1 MGGRLSILMY
11 HQVGD
16 FPPMRTHRP
25 NYCHHRRFAA
35 QMGLLKGLGFRVLRL
50 DEALA
55 CLRGERP
62 LPSRAVALTF
72 DDGYE
77 GFLRFALPEL
87 QRHGFP
93 ALVYLI
99 SGYLGR
105 SADWFAKDP
114 GRAVPRLLSG
124 EQARGLRAAGIDL
137 GSHSVTHPRL
147 AGLDPETQRR
157 ELCDSKAALEDLL
170 REPVPHLCYPY
181 GSFDGTT
188 VTAAHRAG
196 YRSAVTCLRGPA
208 TPADHPLVLP
218 RKGISYGDSLLGF
231 AWKLLVKQRPTP
243 TLEDW
248 RRRSEELP
256 GGWSAARPQAA
267 H

>member
-16 FPPMRTHRP
+16 FSSMRAHRP

-35 QMGLLKGLGFRVLRL
+35 QMGFLRDFGFRVLRL

-55 CLRGERP
+55 GLRGERP
-62 LPSRAVALTF
+62 LPPRSVVLTF

-77 GFLRFALPEL
+77 GFLRHALPEL

-105 SADWFAKDP
+105 TADWFAKDP
-114 GRAVPRLLSG
+114 GRPIPRLLSA
-124 EQARGLRAAGIDL
+124 EQARDLRAAGIDI
-137 GSHSVTHPRL
+137 GSHSATHPRL
-147 AGLDPETQRR
+147 AALDPEAQGR
-157 ELCDSKAALEDLL
+157 ELGDSKAALEDLL
-170 REPVPHLCYPY
+170 GEPVHHLCYPY
-181 GSFDGTT
+181 GSFNQTT
-188 VTAAHRAG
+188 VTLAHRAG

-208 TPADHPLVLP
+208 TAEDHPLVLP
-218 RKGISYGDSLLGF
+218 RKGISYGDSLLGY

-243 TLEDW
+243 TLTEW
-248 RRRSEELP
+248 RGRGAELP
-256 GGWSAARPQAA
+256 GGWVTARPRLA